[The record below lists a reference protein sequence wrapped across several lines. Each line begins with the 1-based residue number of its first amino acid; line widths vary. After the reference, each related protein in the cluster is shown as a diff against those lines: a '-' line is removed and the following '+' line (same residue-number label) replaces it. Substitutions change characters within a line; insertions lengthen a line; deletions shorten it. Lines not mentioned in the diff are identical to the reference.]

1 MNMVISAVAAL
12 AAAGTI
18 LGSPAASGTAHA
30 DESGYLDYVAT
41 HGGSILPAPTQISRG
56 YFICSMIRNGMPSEQ
71 VKAQDTTWD
80 RPYVIDAAQQFL
92 CPDTLGR

>member
-1 MNMVISAVAAL
+1 MKKIAL
-12 AAAGTI
+12 TIAAAAGAVAI
-18 LGSPAASGTAHA
+18 AAAAPASAA
-30 DESGYLDYVAT
+30 DEQGYLDYIAS
-41 HGGSILPAPTQISRG
+41 HGGSILPVGTQISRG